1 MQVAG
6 KGKTEKT
13 QAKKSQRQLDADES
27 ALAQSKRKG
36 PRTSRRLQENEE
48 GCKKRSY
55 SCRALYSV
63 CLFIFGFHA
72 TPTLTEENELIAGG
86 GGVWGVGEV
95 RLVST
100 NGKVADFVYVRGSCF
115 LLSPF

>member
-48 GCKKRSY
+48 GDDDD
-55 SCRALYSV
+55 
-63 CLFIFGFHA
+63 G
-72 TPTLTEENELIAGG
+72 TGM
-86 GGVWGVGEV
+86 WGQGE
-95 RLVST
+95 
-100 NGKVADFVYVRGSCF
+100 
-115 LLSPF
+115 